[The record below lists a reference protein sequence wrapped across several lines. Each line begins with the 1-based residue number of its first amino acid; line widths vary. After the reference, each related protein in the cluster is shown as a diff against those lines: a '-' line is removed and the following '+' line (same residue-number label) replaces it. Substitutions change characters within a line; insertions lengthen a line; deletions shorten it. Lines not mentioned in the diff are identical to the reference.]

1 MTDLIMTF
9 FKTFLNAIL
18 IAFLGYLV
26 AYIVYLILRK
36 ALEKSLGKT
45 WALFIARLGF
55 LAVIIFAGKIILDQT
70 GAEGLVVLV
79 ATALTGALAIGSQ
92 GLASD
97 MVAGLILFFTKP
109 FNVEDYVII
118 GEYEGTVVSISTSAT
133 ALDSYDGSRIVLRNS
148 VVLDSTIIN
157 YTTNPALR
165 LEVNV
170 PVPLSEDLEKALQ
183 TLYNAIDS
191 YEPQVRSAD
200 MPPHVILHATNYGY
214 AEFQI
219 RFYIPSSEHF
229 GVQRMGMFLHAI
241 KALKAAGI
249 STKA

>member
-1 MTDLIMTF
+1 MSELIIAF

-26 AYIVYLILRK
+26 AYIVYLVLQK

-55 LAVIIFAGKIILDQT
+55 LAIVIFAAKVILDQT
-70 GAEGLVVLV
+70 GATGLVVLV

-97 MVAGLILFFTKP
+97 LVAGLILFFTKP
-109 FNVEDYVII
+109 FEVNDYVII
-118 GEYEGTVVSISTSAT
+118 GEYEGTVVSISTSFT
-133 ALDSYDGSRIVLRNS
+133 SLDSYDGSRVVLRNS
-148 VVLDSTIIN
+148 MVLDNTVIN

-191 YEPQVRSAD
+191 YEPQVRGED

-219 RFYIPSSEHF
+219 RFYIPSSEYF
-229 GVQRMGMFLHAI
+229 GVQRMGMFLHAV

-249 STKA
+249 ATRA